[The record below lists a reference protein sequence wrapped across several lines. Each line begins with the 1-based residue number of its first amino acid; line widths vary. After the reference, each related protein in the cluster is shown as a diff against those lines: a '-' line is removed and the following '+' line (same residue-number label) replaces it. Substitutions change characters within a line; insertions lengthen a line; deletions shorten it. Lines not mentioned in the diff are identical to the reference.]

1 MSQGGRRRRR
11 IYFQT
16 FPSAIYPAQ
25 APWEIS
31 VIFSNFGVTL
41 LHNILVQWLKYKL
54 SLFLKVQFRSKF
66 KFS

>member
-1 MSQGGRRRRR
+1 MSKGGRRRRR

-41 LHNILVQWLKYKL
+41 LHNILVQ
-54 SLFLKVQFRSKF
+54 
-66 KFS
+66 